1 MAESKTLNQ
10 TTPTNV
16 IELPARHNKNF
27 ENQITEYAKANDL
40 PMTSQVWQS
49 ALAAARRLDYTG
61 NRDANPTMKLM
72 SSQPTFLERVF
83 GLFRRTPQ
91 RIHLS
96 ELDDIRAFLELAPEA
111 AAQQSLI
118 IWGPLR
124 NGFGTWVIA
133 ILRPGGEQ
141 KGSRPTPPRLKDA
154 AAWQLLSARRLLNG
168 RALHVRGHLLHHG
181 TGGAGVDFNLVILTA
196 AGRGDFGANHA
207 NWVHRYLVEAQLL
220 WAYRNMHGLE
230 GTQTITEI
238 YYEVVADYNRK
249 PREGTEE
256 LRLIAEAYENA
267 VESVRGKS
275 VAEGGTGGAEPTH
288 LAVMNELA
296 LHRPSTHSASATSPH
311 FHDAMSAVG
320 AEQGEDWHE
329 VYKRIIKN
337 QELWEFED
345 ANVPLALQIRYSVVE
360 NGVRRGPFS
369 ETVSI
374 VLPFSLA
381 ARFEA

>member
-1 MAESKTLNQ
+1 
-10 TTPTNV
+10 
-16 IELPARHNKNF
+16 
-27 ENQITEYAKANDL
+27 
-40 PMTSQVWQS
+40 
-49 ALAAARRLDYTG
+49 
-61 NRDANPTMKLM
+61 
-72 SSQPTFLERVF
+72 
-83 GLFRRTPQ
+83 
-91 RIHLS
+91 
-96 ELDDIRAFLELAPEA
+96 
-111 AAQQSLI
+111 
-118 IWGPLR
+118 
-124 NGFGTWVIA
+124 
-133 ILRPGGEQ
+133 
-141 KGSRPTPPRLKDA
+141 
-154 AAWQLLSARRLLNG
+154 
-168 RALHVRGHLLHHG
+168 
-181 TGGAGVDFNLVILTA
+181 
-196 AGRGDFGANHA
+196 
-207 NWVHRYLVEAQLL
+207 
-220 WAYRNMHGLE
+220 MHGLE

-296 LHRPSTHSASATSPH
+296 LHRPSTDSASATSPH

-320 AEQGEDWHE
+320 AEPGEDWHE
-329 VYKRIIKN
+329 VYKRILKN